1 MTIFIIIATV
11 IVSMLAFSNQQLM
24 GKLEFSP
31 YRTIHSKEWHR
42 LLTHGFV
49 HADYVHL
56 FVNMFVLYSFG
67 SAVEGIFGSL
77 KEAGIVQSGVL
88 NFCLLYFGGI
98 VIASLT
104 TLKKHKDN
112 FYYHSVGASGAVS
125 AIVFTYIF
133 FDPLSKLLFMFI
145 IPVPAIVF
153 GIAYL
158 AYSHY
163 MSKKEG
169 DYINHDA
176 HFVGSVFG
184 FIYPLL
190 INPKLITIFFEK
202 LGLSHILTI
211 LF

>member
-1 MTIFIIIATV
+1 MTLFIIIATAA
-11 IVSMLAFSNQQLM
+11 ISILAFSNQQIM
-24 GKLEFSP
+24 DKLLFSP
-31 YRTIHSKEWHR
+31 YKTVHNKEWHR

-49 HADYVHL
+49 HADYMHL
-56 FVNMFVLYSFG
+56 FINMFVLMSFG
-67 SAVEGIFGSL
+67 AAVEDIFGSL
-77 KEAGIVQSGVL
+77 RSNGIINSATL

-104 TLKKHKDN
+104 TLKKYKDN
-112 FYYHSVGASGAVS
+112 SYYQSVGASGAVS
-125 AIVFTYIF
+125 AVVFTYIF

-145 IPVPAIVF
+145 IPIPAIVF
-153 GIAYL
+153 GILYL

-169 DYINHDA
+169 DFINHDA

-190 INPKLITIFFEK
+190 IDPKLFLIFLNK
-202 LGLSHILTI
+202 LGLIH
-211 LF
+211 

>member
-1 MTIFIIIATV
+1 MTILIIIATV
-11 IVSMLAFSNQQLM
+11 AISMLAFSNREVM
-24 GKLEFSP
+24 DKLLFSP
-31 YRTIHSKEWHR
+31 YRTIHNKEWHR
-42 LLTHGFV
+42 LITHGFV

-67 SAVEGIFGSL
+67 SAVETIFKSLQYSGI
-77 KEAGIVQSGVL
+77 IQSSIL
-88 NFCLLYFGGI
+88 NFALLYFGGI

-133 FDPLSKLLFMFI
+133 FDPLQKLLFMFI
-145 IPVPAIVF
+145 IPIPAIVF
-153 GIAYL
+153 GILYL

-163 MSKKEG
+163 MSKKGG

-190 INPKLITIFFEK
+190 INPKLISIFLAK
-202 LGLSHILTI
+202 LGLIN
-211 LF
+211 

>member
-1 MTIFIIIATV
+1 
-11 IVSMLAFSNQQLM
+11 M

-31 YRTIHSKEWHR
+31 YRTIHRKEWHR
-42 LLTHGFV
+42 LITHGFV

-67 SAVEGIFGSL
+67 SAVESIFGRL
-77 KEAGIVQSGVL
+77 KESSLIHSATL

-125 AIVFTYIF
+125 AVVFTYIF
-133 FDPLSKLLFMFI
+133 FDPLSKLLFMFF
-145 IPVPAIVF
+145 IPVPAIIF

-163 MSKKEG
+163 MSKQEG

-190 INPKLITIFFEK
+190 INPKLISIFLSK
-202 LGLSHILTI
+202 LGLIH
-211 LF
+211 

>member
-11 IVSMLAFSNQQLM
+11 GISMLAFSNQQLM
-24 GKLEFSP
+24 DKLLFSP
-31 YRTIHSKEWHR
+31 YKTIHSKEWHR

-56 FVNMFVLYSFG
+56 FINMFVLYSFG
-67 SAVEGIFGSL
+67 SAVESIFKSL
-77 KEAGIVQSGVL
+77 QYSGVIQSWLL
-88 NFCLLYFGGI
+88 NFCVLYFGGI
-98 VIASLT
+98 IIASLT

-133 FDPLSKLLFMFI
+133 FDPLQRLLFMFI
-145 IPVPAIVF
+145 IPIPAIVF
-153 GIAYL
+153 GILYL

-190 INPKLITIFFEK
+190 INPKLITIFLGK
-202 LGLSHILTI
+202 LGLII
-211 LF
+211 

>member
-1 MTIFIIIATV
+1 MTLFIV
-11 IVSMLAFSNQQLM
+11 IVTAAISILAFSNQQIM
-24 GKLEFSP
+24 DKLLFSP
-31 YRTIHSKEWHR
+31 FKTVHNKEWHR

-49 HADYVHL
+49 HADYMHL
-56 FVNMFVLYSFG
+56 FINMFVLMSFG
-67 SAVEGIFGSL
+67 AAVEDIFGSL
-77 KEAGIVQSGVL
+77 KLNGIINNATL

-104 TLKKHKDN
+104 TLKKYKDN
-112 FYYHSVGASGAVS
+112 SYYQSVGASGAVS
-125 AIVFTYIF
+125 AVVFTYIF

-145 IPVPAIVF
+145 IPIPAIVF
-153 GIAYL
+153 GILYL

-169 DYINHDA
+169 DFINHDA

-190 INPKLITIFFEK
+190 IDPKLFLIFLNK
-202 LGLSHILTI
+202 LGLIH
-211 LF
+211 

>member
-1 MTIFIIIATV
+1 MTLFIIIATAA
-11 IVSMLAFSNQQLM
+11 ISILAFSNKQIM
-24 GKLEFSP
+24 DKLLFSP
-31 YRTIHSKEWHR
+31 YKTIHNKEWHR
-42 LLTHGFV
+42 LITHGFV
-49 HADYVHL
+49 HADYMHL
-56 FVNMFVLYSFG
+56 FINMFVLMSFG
-67 SAVEGIFGSL
+67 AAVEDIFGSL
-77 KEAGIVQSGVL
+77 KLNGIIHNATL
-88 NFCLLYFGGI
+88 NFCMLYFGGI

-104 TLKKHKDN
+104 TLKKYKDN
-112 FYYHSVGASGAVS
+112 SYYQSVGASGAVS
-125 AIVFTYIF
+125 AVVFTYIF

-145 IPVPAIVF
+145 IPIPAIVF

-190 INPKLITIFFEK
+190 IDPKLFLIFLNK
-202 LGLSHILTI
+202 LGILH
-211 LF
+211 

>member
-1 MTIFIIIATV
+1 MTLFIIIATAA
-11 IVSMLAFSNQQLM
+11 ISILAFSNKQIM
-24 GKLEFSP
+24 DKLLFSP
-31 YRTIHSKEWHR
+31 YKTIHNKEWH
-42 LLTHGFV
+42 LLITHGFV
-49 HADYVHL
+49 HADYMHL
-56 FVNMFVLYSFG
+56 FINMFVLMSFG
-67 SAVEGIFGSL
+67 AAVEDIFGSL
-77 KEAGIVQSGVL
+77 KLNGIIHNATL
-88 NFCLLYFGGI
+88 NFCMLYFGGI

-104 TLKKHKDN
+104 TLKKYKDN
-112 FYYHSVGASGAVS
+112 SYYQSVGASGAVS
-125 AIVFTYIF
+125 AVVFTYIF

-145 IPVPAIVF
+145 IPIPAIVF

-190 INPKLITIFFEK
+190 IDPKLFLIFLNK
-202 LGLSHILTI
+202 LGILH
-211 LF
+211 

>member
-1 MTIFIIIATV
+1 M
-11 IVSMLAFSNQQLM
+11 
-24 GKLEFSP
+24 
-31 YRTIHSKEWHR
+31 
-42 LLTHGFV
+42 
-49 HADYVHL
+49 
-56 FVNMFVLYSFG
+56 
-67 SAVEGIFGSL
+67 
-77 KEAGIVQSGVL
+77 
-88 NFCLLYFGGI
+88 LYFGGI

-104 TLKKHKDN
+104 TLKKYKDN
-112 FYYHSVGASGAVS
+112 SYYQSVGASGAVS
-125 AIVFTYIF
+125 AVVFTYIF

-145 IPVPAIVF
+145 IPIPAIVF

-190 INPKLITIFFEK
+190 IDPKLFLIFLNK
-202 LGLSHILTI
+202 LGILH
-211 LF
+211 

>member
-1 MTIFIIIATV
+1 MTILIIIVTV
-11 IVSMLAFSNQQLM
+11 LVSFAAFSNQQMM

-31 YRTIHSKEWHR
+31 YRTIHSNEWYR
-42 LLTHGFV
+42 LFTHGFV

-67 SAVEGIFGSL
+67 SAVESIFGSL
-77 KEAGIVQSGVL
+77 KESGIIQSATL

-145 IPVPAIVF
+145 IPIPAIVF

-163 MSKKEG
+163 MSKKGG
-169 DYINHDA
+169 DYVNHDA

-190 INPKLITIFFEK
+190 INPKLISIFLGK
-202 LGLSHILTI
+202 LGLFH
-211 LF
+211 

>member
-1 MTIFIIIATV
+1 MTILIV
-11 IVSMLAFSNQQLM
+11 IVTVLVSFIAFSNQPLFD
-24 GKLEFSP
+24 KLLFSP
-31 YRTIHSKEWHR
+31 YRTIHNREWHR
-42 LLTHGFV
+42 LVTHGFV

-56 FVNMFVLYSFG
+56 FVNMFVLFSFG
-67 SAVEGIFGSL
+67 SAVESIFKSL
-77 KEAGIVQSGVL
+77 QYSGYIQSSI
-88 NFCLLYFGGI
+88 FHFSLLYFGGI
-98 VIASLT
+98 IIASLT

-133 FDPLSKLLFMFI
+133 FDPLSQLLFMFI
-145 IPVPAIVF
+145 IPIPAIVF

-163 MSKKEG
+163 MSKKGG

-190 INPKLITIFFEK
+190 INPKLISIFLEK
-202 LGLSHILTI
+202 LGLIH
-211 LF
+211 

>member
-1 MTIFIIIATV
+1 MTLFIVIATAA
-11 IVSMLAFSNQQLM
+11 ISILAFSNQQIM
-24 GKLEFSP
+24 DKLLFSP
-31 YRTIHSKEWHR
+31 YKTIHNREWHR

-49 HADYVHL
+49 HADYMHL
-56 FVNMFVLYSFG
+56 FINMFVLMSFG
-67 SAVEGIFGSL
+67 AAVEDIFGSL
-77 KEAGIVQSGVL
+77 RLNGIINNATL

-104 TLKKHKDN
+104 TLKKYKDN
-112 FYYHSVGASGAVS
+112 SYYQSVGASGAVS
-125 AIVFTYIF
+125 AVVFTYIF

-145 IPVPAIVF
+145 IPIPAIVF
-153 GIAYL
+153 GILYL

-169 DYINHDA
+169 DFINHDA

-190 INPKLITIFFEK
+190 IDPKLFLIFLSK
-202 LGLSHILTI
+202 LGLIH
-211 LF
+211 

>member
-1 MTIFIIIATV
+1 MTILIV
-11 IVSMLAFSNQQLM
+11 IVTVLVSFLAFSNQPVFD
-24 GKLEFSP
+24 KLLFSP
-31 YRTIHSKEWHR
+31 YRTIHNREWHR
-42 LLTHGFV
+42 LVTHGFV

-56 FVNMFVLYSFG
+56 FVNMFVLFSFG
-67 SAVEGIFGSL
+67 SAVESIFKSL
-77 KEAGIVQSGVL
+77 QYSGLIQSSI
-88 NFCLLYFGGI
+88 FHFSLLYFGGI

-145 IPVPAIVF
+145 IPIPAIVF

-163 MSKKEG
+163 MSKKGG

-190 INPKLITIFFEK
+190 IDPKLISIFLGK
-202 LGLSHILTI
+202 LGLIH
-211 LF
+211 

>member
-1 MTIFIIIATV
+1 MTLLIIVVTS
-11 IVSMLAFSNQQLM
+11 IVSILAFSNQQM
-24 GKLEFSP
+24 MDKLLFSP
-31 YRTIHSKEWHR
+31 YRTIRNKEWHR
-42 LLTHGFV
+42 LITHGFV
-49 HADYVHL
+49 HADYMHL
-56 FVNMFVLYSFG
+56 FINMFVLMSFG
-67 SAVEGIFGSL
+67 AAVEDIFGSL
-77 KEAGIVQSGVL
+77 KDSGIIHSGTL
-88 NFCLLYFGGI
+88 NFLILYFGGI

-112 FYYHSVGASGAVS
+112 YYYHSVGASGAVS
-125 AIVFTYIF
+125 AVVFTYIF

-145 IPVPAIVF
+145 IPIPAIVF

-158 AYSHY
+158 VYSHY

-190 INPKLITIFFEK
+190 INPKLISIFLGK
-202 LGLSHILTI
+202 LGLLH
-211 LF
+211 FF